1 MRMEKTVALQ
11 MMTANR
17 IGDGTVVYL
26 TKDGGWS
33 EWITDG
39 EVSRSDEERDTLMAV
54 ARATAEV
61 PEVVE
66 PYVIDVVDEAGVVR
80 PVRYREAI
88 RAQGPTTHPAFAKQ
102 AAGG

>member
-1 MRMEKTVALQ
+1 MVLQ
-11 MMTANR
+11 VVTANR

-26 TKDGGWS
+26 TRVGGWS
-33 EWITDG
+33 ERITDG

-54 ARATAEV
+54 AQATAEI

-66 PYVIDVVDEAGVVR
+66 PYLIDVVEEAGVIR

-88 RAQGPTTHPAFAKQ
+88 RAQGPPVHPAFGQQ
-102 AAGG
+102 AAEG

>member
-1 MRMEKTVALQ
+1 MALQ
-11 MMTANR
+11 MVTANR

-26 TKDGGWS
+26 TRVGGWS
-33 EWITDG
+33 ERITDG
-39 EVSRSDEERDTLMAV
+39 QVSRGDEERDTLMAV
-54 ARATAEV
+54 AQATAEI

-66 PYVIDVVDEAGVVR
+66 PYVIDIVEEAGVVR

>member
-1 MRMEKTVALQ
+1 MAPQVV
-11 MMTANR
+11 TANR

-26 TKDGGWS
+26 TRVGGWS
-33 EWITDG
+33 ERIADG
-39 EVSRSDEERDTLMAV
+39 QVSRSDEERDTLMAV
-54 ARATAEV
+54 ARETAEI

-66 PYVIDVVDEAGVVR
+66 PYAIDVVEGAGVVR

-88 RAQGPTTHPAFAKQ
+88 RAQGPTTHPAFGQQ